1 MPLNIFDGSSWNPL
15 KKVQIHD
22 GTSWNESKAA
32 YIWDGSEWKSL
43 LDLKPKNTEL
53 PALSLQEG
61 VYLYAAQETVS
72 VSNGIWENSPTSF
85 KYQWQ
90 KSPFSSSSYNWSDIT
105 GKTSNTLLLDED
117 EWSSSRN
124 LKYVGYVVRCKVT
137 ATNAAGD
144 NDPAVYTIP
153 SPIIAPQKLSVL
165 SASVISNGVVKID
178 WQKPIGANDFYIQYQ
193 GPEVA
198 FTETQSLGDVDTL
211 TIDTGSSGGTLGILI
226 NPKNNSNA
234 SGMAL
239 TGLGKNASISDLK
252 PNKPYVTTT
261 MESFSWGGRLR
272 WTNTLINQTSWVI
285 YNNGQLYAS
294 SFLNDPSA
302 TSFDIDRFGE
312 GGSTFGSFT
321 ITVTGTAPRF
331 TETSWPST
339 PPLSIVYPAVP
350 LPVNQ
355 VAPTVST
362 SNGRV
367 FASTTGTWSNT
378 SSIYSYLY
386 EWFANGSPIDSAFIT
401 ESDTINLYDTTQ
413 YDNMSITSAVYVLTT
428 DLRTTSATASSNSAQ
443 SNPVPPTTYTI
454 PNLIGTYNPSDTTNY
469 NISNGSTLGTTDYT
483 KEGQVYMQSPGAGAS
498 VSTSPKPT
506 ITVYRYVYEAA
517 PQYTYYAGYSACN
530 NNNGAPYIQEPSVSG
545 PYTGSSIPQ
554 DISTGPSTYR
564 EVIRYRTTSAAALSA
579 AAQAG
584 CETPVFAPPAFAPAQ
599 FTIPNLVG
607 STELNSGI
615 YEATVPKLSNS
626 PK

>member
-15 KKVQIHD
+15 KKIEIHD
-22 GTSWNESKAA
+22 GTTWNESKAA
-32 YIWDGSEWKSL
+32 YIWDGSEWKPL

-53 PALSLQEG
+53 PILSLSEG

-72 VSNGIWENSPTSF
+72 VSNGVWENSPTSF

-90 KSPFSSSSYNWSDIT
+90 KAPYSSSGYNWSDIPN
-105 GKTSNTLLLDED
+105 KTTNTLFLDED
-117 EWSSSRN
+117 EWNTSRN

-144 NDPAVYTIP
+144 NTPDVYTIP
-153 SPIIAPQKLSVL
+153 SPIIAPQKLSVI
-165 SASVISNGVVKID
+165 SATVISNGVVKID
-178 WQKPIGANDFYIQYQ
+178 WEKPIDANDFYIQYQ

-198 FTETQSLGDVDTL
+198 FTENQSLGDVNTL

-261 MESFSWGGRLR
+261 MQSFSWGGRLS

-302 TSFDIDRFGE
+302 TSFDIDQFGE

-331 TETSWPST
+331 TETSWSST

-386 EWFANGSPIDSAFIT
+386 EWFANGSPIDSAFIY

-413 YDNMSITSAVYVLTT
+413 YDNMTITSSVYV
-428 DLRTTSATASSNSAQ
+428 
-443 SNPVPPTTYTI
+443 
-454 PNLIGTYNPSDTTNY
+454 
-469 NISNGSTLGTTDYT
+469 
-483 KEGQVYMQSPGAGAS
+483 
-498 VSTSPKPT
+498 
-506 ITVYRYVYEAA
+506 
-517 PQYTYYAGYSACN
+517 
-530 NNNGAPYIQEPSVSG
+530 
-545 PYTGSSIPQ
+545 
-554 DISTGPSTYR
+554 
-564 EVIRYRTTSAAALSA
+564 
-579 AAQAG
+579 
-584 CETPVFAPPAFAPAQ
+584 
-599 FTIPNLVG
+599 
-607 STELNSGI
+607 
-615 YEATVPKLSNS
+615 
-626 PK
+626 